1 MCDAFSIRK
10 VLMNMS
16 KELEKDKKPSKLKKK
31 VLDAWDDFKTD
42 FAETKQNFRRNVLGI
57 NDGDI
62 PGEPKIN
69 KTTIKIWI
77 CYLINLIAGVFGA
90 VIGYGFVRDS
100 LQRYIMRES
109 NSFVKPTENMWFGLL
124 TVWDVML
131 ALLVAAILIAI
142 VEMILYIFLIRKMD
156 YSHDIASTGVAISPF
171 IFVLFFV
178 IFWIFNVPVPSIM

>member
-1 MCDAFSIRK
+1 
-10 VLMNMS
+10 MS
-16 KELEKDKKPSKLKKK
+16 KELEKDKKPSKLQKK

-42 FAETKQNFRRNVLGI
+42 FDETKQNFRRNVLGI

-90 VIGYGFVRDS
+90 IIGYGFVRDS
-100 LQRYIMRES
+100 LQRYVVRES
-109 NSFVKPTENMWFGLL
+109 DSFVEPTKNMWFGLL

-131 ALLVAAILIAI
+131 ALLVAAIIIAI

-156 YSHDIASTGVAISPF
+156 YSHDIVSTGVAISSF
-171 IFVLFFV
+171 VFVLFFV
-178 IFWIFNVPVPSIM
+178 IFWVFHVPVPSIM